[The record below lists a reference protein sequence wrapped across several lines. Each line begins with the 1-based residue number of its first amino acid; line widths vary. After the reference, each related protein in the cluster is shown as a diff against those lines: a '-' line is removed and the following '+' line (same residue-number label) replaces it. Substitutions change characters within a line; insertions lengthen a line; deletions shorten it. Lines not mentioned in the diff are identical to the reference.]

1 MGKSTAKSA
10 DKAKAKPTDKAKA
23 KLTEAKA
30 KPAAAKAK
38 PAEAKAKPAE
48 AKAKPAE
55 VKAKPAADKA
65 KAKPAADKAKAK
77 PAADKA
83 KAKPAADKAKAKPAA
98 DKAKAKPAADKAKA
112 QPAADKVKT
121 EKVKT
126 EKVRTKASEKI
137 KTKFTAKT
145 TTKAAG
151 GKKPLKPRAQMKKS
165 LVARGKITKGRR
177 AKKLQLKFH
186 IDCRQPVEDGIMNAA
201 DFETFLQQRIK
212 VNGKVNNFSN
222 QVSLERNK
230 HKITLNADIS
240 FSKRYLKYLTKKYLK
255 KNNLRD
261 WLRVVAPPT
270 AKDTYELRYFQI
282 NNEEEDDDDGDE

>member
-1 MGKSTAKSA
+1 MTSVKSSAKKPQAKTMGKSTAKSA

-55 VKAKPAADKA
+55 V
-65 KAKPAADKAKAK
+65 
-77 PAADKA
+77 